1 LPLSSLKKGESG
13 GPSSEAINSMIEKI
27 FGKFLRRKK
36 RKPFSAWQIELTT
49 RCPLRCKMC
58 IRTESADWQYQDM
71 ALADFKKLVPYLK
84 DVETVV
90 LEGWGESLLH
100 KDLSQCIR
108 LVKKEGPQVG
118 FVTSGMGLTESRV
131 AELIEAG
138 LDFVGFSIS
147 GTTPETHDV
156 IRVNSHLLDIFR
168 VIHLFHE
175 EKKRQGLLR
184 PKMHLVFLMVKDN
197 ISEVPSVPLFA
208 QEAGIED
215 VVLTNICHCINLWQ
229 EKNRVFVWESAK
241 NPYEEIVKQAE
252 KNAQKLKIRLKR
264 PSLSAIDIPV
274 CEENPL
280 GNLYIS
286 AEGEV
291 SPCVYLYPPL
301 PSPFKRI
308 FCEKEYWIEKL
319 SFGNIFKDSFSA
331 MWSCSDY
338 EEFRNRFIEREKEFR
353 ELYFSLWDS
362 NRLRNLKAAR
372 LADPPEPCKTCHK
385 ILGI

>member
-1 LPLSSLKKGESG
+1 
-13 GPSSEAINSMIEKI
+13 MIEKI
-27 FGKFLRRKK
+27 FGKFIRRKK
-36 RKPFSAWQIELTT
+36 RRLFSAWQIELTT

-58 IRTESADWQYQDM
+58 IRTESADWQYRDM
-71 ALADFKKLVPYLK
+71 ALEDFKKLLPYLK

-108 LVKKEGPQVG
+108 LVKKEGSQVG
-118 FVTSGMGLTESRV
+118 FVTSGMGLTENRV
-131 AELIEAG
+131 AELIGAG

-147 GTTPETHDV
+147 GTTPETHDAV
-156 IRVNSHLLDIFR
+156 RVNSHLPEILNTIR
-168 VIHLFHE
+168 LFHE

-197 ISEVPSVPLFA
+197 ILEVSSVPSFA
-208 QEAGIED
+208 KEAGIEE
-215 VVLTNICHCINLWQ
+215 VVLTNICHTINLWQ
-229 EKNRVFVWESAK
+229 ERQGVFVWESDR

-252 KNAQKLKIRLKR
+252 LNARALNIRLKK
-264 PSLSAIDIPV
+264 PSLSAIDVPV

-280 GNLYIS
+280 RNLYIS
-286 AEGEV
+286 ADGEV

-301 PSPFKRI
+301 LSPFKRI
-308 FCEKEYWIEKL
+308 FCGKEYWIEKM
-319 SFGNIFKDSFSA
+319 SFGNIFRDPFPAIWDQKN
-331 MWSCSDY
+331 Y
-338 EEFRNRFIEREKEFR
+338 QQFRKRFTDREKAFR

-362 NRLRNLKAAR
+362 PKMKNAQDNSLPE
-372 LADPPEPCKTCHK
+372 PPEPCKTCHK

>member
-1 LPLSSLKKGESG
+1 MPLE
-13 GPSSEAINSMIEKI
+13 
-27 FGKFLRRKK
+27 
-36 RKPFSAWQIELTT
+36 
-49 RCPLRCKMC
+49 
-58 IRTESADWQYQDM
+58 
-71 ALADFKKLVPYLK
+71 DFKKLLPYLK

-131 AELIEAG
+131 AELIDAG

-147 GTTPETHDV
+147 GTTPETHDA
-156 IRVNSHLLDIFR
+156 IRVNSHLLQLFN
-168 VIHLFHE
+168 VIRLFHE
-175 EKKRQGLLR
+175 EKKRLGLLR

-208 QEAGIED
+208 QEAGIQE
-215 VVLTNICHCINLWQ
+215 VVLTNICHCINVWQ
-229 EKNRVFVWESAK
+229 EKNRVFIWESAE
-241 NPYEEIVKQAE
+241 NEYEKIVKQAE
-252 KNAQKLKIRLKR
+252 ANARKLDVRLKR

-280 GNLYIS
+280 RNLYIS

-308 FCEKEYWIEKL
+308 FCGKEHWIERV
-319 SFGNIFKDSFSA
+319 SFGNIFRDPLPAIWNRGS
-331 MWSCSDY
+331 Y
-338 EEFRNRFIEREKEFR
+338 EHFRYHFMDREKSFK

-362 NRLRNLKAAR
+362 PKIKNSPSNALP
-372 LADPPEPCKTCHK
+372 DPPEPCKTCHK